1 MKKVD
6 KLTKT
11 CREIDRQNVSGHMP
25 ENSEISEYSPL
36 RNFEIYLERLHP
48 QCNRLWQFPV
58 NVGSKADTNMH
69 R

>member
-11 CREIDRQNVSGHMP
+11 CREIDMP